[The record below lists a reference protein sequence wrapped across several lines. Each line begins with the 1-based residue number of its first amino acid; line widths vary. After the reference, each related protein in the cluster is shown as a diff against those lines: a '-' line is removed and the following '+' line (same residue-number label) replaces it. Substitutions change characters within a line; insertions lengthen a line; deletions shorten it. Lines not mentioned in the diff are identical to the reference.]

1 MSYMSTTLTVRTD
14 DRLRKALESRAETL
28 GQTVSEFVREVLEE
42 AVTERPLALKTGHLR
57 GRLQLDEPVDS
68 WSRELAERNWRD

>member
-14 DRLRKALESRAETL
+14 DRLRKALESRAENL

-57 GRLQLDEPVDS
+57 GRLQLDEPADS